1 MGIKLS
7 LVNNYL
13 FCLSLRRVFHRSGA
27 LLQGL
32 WKWRGSTLFL
42 LIALRAHLKT
52 LNILHNFFAFEA
64 VENPKYLE
72 RTNLCKAEQG
82 DD

>member
-7 LVNNYL
+7 LVKNYL
-13 FCLSLRRVFHRSGA
+13 ICVSLRRVFHRSGSF
-27 LLQGL
+27 LWGI

-52 LNILHNFFAFEA
+52 LNILLNFFVFEA
-64 VENPKYLE
+64 VENPNYLE
-72 RTNLCKAEQG
+72 RANLWKAEQG